1 MTARNRRR
9 NQQLVDTVVQRGR
22 AAIAVTGVFSIFLA
36 LVQLALPLYTLQVY
50 DRVLGSQNIETLAM
64 LSLLAVGCFIV
75 FGLLDAIRAQVYLAI
90 GHFTAK
96 TLTAEALEQAMRGLL
111 RGGESRPSQVLR
123 DVSELRQFLSGPW
136 IAVPFDAVL
145 SLVFLV
151 ILYVLHPVYGI
162 VALVSALVLV
172 AISVLGRAAT
182 ASMVAEANRTL
193 IRSAGE
199 IEAAS
204 QAVEVIEAMGM
215 MPNLL
220 RRWQVLQ
227 DRYLMIVSRSSSR
240 ARVFASLAKVLRMTA
255 QIAILATGAVL
266 VLRREASP
274 GSMLAASILMGRGLA
289 PFEQL
294 VEGWRGW
301 ISARET
307 YRRLRSLMAE
317 SPDAPRDFVPA
328 PLGRL
333 VLDRVLYVPPGAE
346 RPTLRNISFTVEPGQ
361 ALGIIGSSSAGKSTL
376 ARLIVGTLAPSAGGV
391 YLDGQ
396 NVWNWEREHFGKHI
410 GYMPQGISL
419 LSGTVADNIARMG
432 TVDQAAVIAAARR
445 ADVHEMIG
453 RLPKGYQTEIG
464 DGGARLSGG
473 QQQRIA
479 LARALYGEPRLIVLD
494 EPNSNLDQAGEAAL
508 VQAIMGAKRS
518 GATVVVITHRPSTMS
533 AVDRIIVLRDGM
545 IDQVGSQA
553 EVLKRLASGEP
564 SRAPAP
570 VPTLAAEACAPIGP
584 SSPCIVTS

>member
-1 MTARNRRR
+1 MTTRNKRHSRQVVDMVMRRG
-9 NQQLVDTVVQRGR
+9 Q
-22 AAIAVTGVFSIFLA
+22 AAVAVTGVFSIFLA
-36 LVQLALPLYTLQVY
+36 LIQLALPLYTMQVY
-50 DRVLGSQNIETLAM
+50 DRVLGSRSMETLAM

-96 TLTAEALEQAMRGLL
+96 TLTVEALETSMRGLL
-111 RGGESRPSQVLR
+111 RGGQNRPSQVLR
-123 DVSELRQFLSGPW
+123 DFSELRQFLSGPW
-136 IAVPFDAVL
+136 IAVPFDAAL
-145 SLVFLV
+145 SLIFLV
-151 ILYVLHPVYGI
+151 ILYLIHPIYGI
-162 VALVSALVLV
+162 VAFVSALALV
-172 AISVLGRAAT
+172 AVSLLGRVAT
-182 ASMVAEANRTL
+182 ASMVAEANQAL

-204 QAVEVIEAMGM
+204 QSVEVIEAMGM
-215 MPNLL
+215 MPNLI

-240 ARVFASLAKVLRMTA
+240 ARVFSSLAKVLRMTA
-255 QIAILATGAVL
+255 QIAIMATGAVL
-266 VLRREASP
+266 VLQREASP
-274 GSMLAASILMGRGLA
+274 GSMLAASILMGRALA

-307 YRRLRSLMAE
+307 YRRLRDLMVE
-317 SPDAPRDFVPA
+317 SADAPSDFVPD
-328 PLGRL
+328 PKGRL
-333 VLDRVLYVPPGAE
+333 VIDRVLYVPPGTD
-346 RPTLRNISFTVEPGQ
+346 RPALRNISFTLEPGQ
-361 ALGIIGSSSAGKSTL
+361 ALGIIGSSSSGKSTL

-396 NVWNWEREHFGKHI
+396 NVWTWEREHFGKHI
-410 GYMPQGISL
+410 GYMPQSVSL
-419 LSGTVADNIARMG
+419 LGGTVADNIARMG
-432 TVDQAAVIAAARR
+432 EVDQAAVVAAARR

-464 DGGARLSGG
+464 DGGACLSGG
-473 QQQRIA
+473 QRQRIA

-508 VQAIMGAKRS
+508 VQAIMEAKKS
-518 GATVVVITHRPSTMS
+518 GATVVVITHRPATLS

-545 IDQVGSQA
+545 IDQLGSRN
-553 EVLKRLASGEP
+553 EVLKRLASEGRP
-564 SRAPAP
+564 PAPAP
-570 VPTLAAEACAPIGP
+570 SPAADAPAGA
-584 SSPCIVTS
+584 SSPRLVTS

>member
-1 MTARNRRR
+1 MTTRNKRHSR
-9 NQQLVDTVVQRGR
+9 QLVDMVMRRGQ
-22 AAIAVTGVFSIFLA
+22 AAVAVTGVFSIFLA
-36 LVQLALPLYTLQVY
+36 LIQLALPLYTMQVY
-50 DRVLGSQNIETLAM
+50 DRVLGSRSMETLVM

-96 TLTAEALEQAMRGLL
+96 TLSIEALETSMRGLL
-111 RGGESRPSQVLR
+111 RGGQNRPSQVLR
-123 DVSELRQFLSGPW
+123 DFSELRQFLSGPW
-136 IAVPFDAVL
+136 IAVPFDAAL
-145 SLVFLV
+145 SLIFLV
-151 ILYVLHPVYGI
+151 ILYLIHPIYGI
-162 VALVSALVLV
+162 VAFVSALALV
-172 AISVLGRAAT
+172 AVSLLGRAAT
-182 ASMVAEANRTL
+182 ASMVAEANQAL

-199 IEAAS
+199 IDAAS
-204 QAVEVIEAMGM
+204 QSVEVIEAMGM
-215 MPNLL
+215 MPNLI

-240 ARVFASLAKVLRMTA
+240 ARVFSSLAKVLRMTA
-255 QIAILATGAVL
+255 QIAIMATGAVL
-266 VLRREASP
+266 VLQREASP
-274 GSMLAASILMGRGLA
+274 GSMLAASILMGRALA

-294 VEGWRGW
+294 VEGWRSW

-307 YRRLRSLMAE
+307 YRRLRDLMVE
-317 SPDAPRDFVPA
+317 SADAPSDFVPD
-328 PLGRL
+328 PKGRL
-333 VLDRVLYVPPGAE
+333 VIDRVLYVPPGTE
-346 RPTLRNISFTVEPGQ
+346 RPTLRNISFTLEPGQ
-361 ALGIIGSSSAGKSTL
+361 ALGIIGSSSSGKSTL

-396 NVWNWEREHFGKHI
+396 NVWTWKREHFGKHI
-410 GYMPQGISL
+410 GYMPQNVSL

-432 TVDQAAVIAAARR
+432 EVDQAAVIAAARR

-473 QQQRIA
+473 QRQRIA

-508 VQAIMGAKRS
+508 AQAIMEAKKS
-518 GATVVVITHRPSTMS
+518 GATVVVITHRPATLS

-545 IDQVGSQA
+545 IDQLGSRN
-553 EVLKRLASGEP
+553 EVLKRLASEGRP
-564 SRAPAP
+564 PAPAP
-570 VPTLAAEACAPIGP
+570 SPAADAPAGP
-584 SSPCIVTS
+584 SSPRLVTS

>member
-1 MTARNRRR
+1 MTTRNKRHSRR
-9 NQQLVDTVVQRGR
+9 LVDMVMRRGQ
-22 AAIAVTGVFSIFLA
+22 AAVAVTGVFSIFLA
-36 LVQLALPLYTLQVY
+36 LIQLALPLYTMQVY
-50 DRVLGSQNIETLAM
+50 DRVLGSRSMETLAM

-96 TLTAEALEQAMRGLL
+96 TLSVEALEASMRGLL
-111 RGGESRPSQVLR
+111 RGGQNRPSQVLR
-123 DVSELRQFLSGPW
+123 DFSELRQFLSGPS
-136 IAVPFDAVL
+136 IAVPFDAAL
-145 SLVFLV
+145 SLIFLV
-151 ILYVLHPVYGI
+151 ILYLIHPIYGI
-162 VALVSALVLV
+162 VAFVSALALV
-172 AISVLGRAAT
+172 AVSMLGRVAT
-182 ASMVAEANRTL
+182 ASMVAEANQAL

-215 MPNLL
+215 MPNLI

-240 ARVFASLAKVLRMTA
+240 ARVFSSLAKVLRMTA
-255 QIAILATGAVL
+255 QIAIMAAGAVL
-266 VLRREASP
+266 VLQREASP
-274 GSMLAASILMGRGLA
+274 GSMLAASILMGRALA

-294 VEGWRGW
+294 VEGWRSW
-301 ISARET
+301 LSARET
-307 YRRLRSLMAE
+307 YRRLRNLLVEAA
-317 SPDAPRDFVPA
+317 DAPSDFVPD
-328 PLGRL
+328 PKGRL
-333 VLDRVLYVPPGAE
+333 FIDRVLYVPPGTD
-346 RPTLRNISFTVEPGQ
+346 RPALRNVSFTLEPGQ
-361 ALGIIGSSSAGKSTL
+361 ALGIIGSSSSGKSTL

-396 NVWNWEREHFGKHI
+396 NVWTWEREHFGRHI
-410 GYMPQGISL
+410 GYMPQNVSL

-432 TVDQAAVIAAARR
+432 EVDQAAVVAAARR

-473 QQQRIA
+473 QRQRIA

-508 VQAIMGAKRS
+508 AQAILEAKKS
-518 GATVVVITHRPSTMS
+518 GATVVVITHRPATLS

-545 IDQVGSQA
+545 IDQLGSRN
-553 EVLKRLASGEP
+553 EVLKRLASEGRP
-564 SRAPAP
+564 PAPAP
-570 VPTLAAEACAPIGP
+570 SPVADAPAGA
-584 SSPCIVTS
+584 SSPRLVTS

>member
-1 MTARNRRR
+1 MTSRNKRHSR
-9 NQQLVDTVVQRGR
+9 QLVDMVMRRGQ
-22 AAIAVTGVFSIFLA
+22 AAVAVTGVFSIFLA
-36 LVQLALPLYTLQVY
+36 LIQLALPLYTMQVY
-50 DRVLGSQNIETLAM
+50 DRVLGSRSMETLAM

-96 TLTAEALEQAMRGLL
+96 TLTIEALEASMRGLL
-111 RGGESRPSQVLR
+111 RGGQNRPSQVLR
-123 DVSELRQFLSGPW
+123 DFSELRQFLSGPS
-136 IAVPFDAVL
+136 IAVPFDATL
-145 SLVFLV
+145 SLIFIV
-151 ILYVLHPVYGI
+151 ILYLIHPIYGI
-162 VALVSALVLV
+162 VAFVSALALV

-182 ASMVAEANRTL
+182 ASMVTEANHAL

-199 IEAAS
+199 IDSAS
-204 QAVEVIEAMGM
+204 QSVEVIEAMGM
-215 MPNLL
+215 MPNLI

-240 ARVFASLAKVLRMTA
+240 ARVFSSLAKVLRMTA
-255 QIAILATGAVL
+255 QIAIMATGAVL
-266 VLRREASP
+266 VLQREASP
-274 GSMLAASILMGRGLA
+274 GSMLAASILMGRALA

-294 VEGWRGW
+294 VEGWRSW

-307 YRRLRSLMAE
+307 YRRLRNLLVE
-317 SPDAPRDFVPA
+317 SADAPSDFVPD
-328 PLGRL
+328 PKGRL
-333 VLDRVLYVPPGAE
+333 AIDRVLYVPPGTD
-346 RPTLRNISFTVEPGQ
+346 RPALRNVSFTLEPGQ
-361 ALGIIGSSSAGKSTL
+361 AIGIIGSSSSGKSTL

-396 NVWNWEREHFGKHI
+396 NVWTWEREHFGKHI
-410 GYMPQGISL
+410 GYMPQAVSL

-432 TVDQAAVIAAARR
+432 EVDQAAVVAAARR

-464 DGGARLSGG
+464 DGGACLSGG
-473 QQQRIA
+473 QRQRIA

-508 VQAIMGAKRS
+508 AQAILEAKRS
-518 GATVVVITHRPSTMS
+518 GATVVVITHRPATLS

-545 IDQVGSQA
+545 IDQLGSRS
-553 EVLKRLASGEP
+553 EVLKRLASEGRP
-564 SRAPAP
+564 PAPALSP
-570 VPTLAAEACAPIGP
+570 VADAPAGA
-584 SSPCIVTS
+584 SSPRLVTS